1 MTRKLSL
8 LLGLIVFISFILT
21 GCNSNNNEENLQAN
35 NSDEIIELT
44 DMVGRK
50 ITLER
55 PVERVVAVGSALR
68 LYTYING
75 TNKLVGVERGQQS
88 PDTGRPYIIANPD
101 LQELPIVGEG
111 FPATPDP
118 ELLIEA
124 EADVIIAG
132 DIVDI
137 GEIEDLEKRTGTTI
151 VVITTGNEAVFDK
164 EMYESLKII
173 GKVIGKENRAEELI
187 EYMED
192 CKTELMELTK
202 NIPQEEKPSI
212 YIGGLSYKGNHGIES
227 TYGNSPVLDAIGA
240 KNVADEIGK
249 AGSIMVDKEQ
259 IIEWDP
265 DIIVIDENGLPL
277 VKEDYEKNPD
287 YYNGLTAIR
296 NGQVYGQLPYISYY
310 NNIETAMADIYFL
323 GKILY
328 PKAFENIDVE
338 EKADEIYEFILGKP
352 LYGEMAEIFGGY
364 IKINL
369 NK

>member
-1 MTRKLSL
+1 MYRGGAIMTRKLSL

-55 PVERVVAVGSALR
+55 PVERVVTVGSALR
-68 LYTYING
+68 LYTYINV

-202 NIPQEEKPSI
+202 NIPRK
-212 YIGGLSYKGNHGIES
+212 
-227 TYGNSPVLDAIGA
+227 
-240 KNVADEIGK
+240 KN
-249 AGSIMVDKEQ
+249 
-259 IIEWDP
+259 
-265 DIIVIDENGLPL
+265 L
-277 VKEDYEKNPD
+277 V
-287 YYNGLTAIR
+287 
-296 NGQVYGQLPYISYY
+296 
-310 NNIETAMADIYFL
+310 
-323 GKILY
+323 
-328 PKAFENIDVE
+328 
-338 EKADEIYEFILGKP
+338 FI
-352 LYGEMAEIFGGY
+352 
-364 IKINL
+364 
-369 NK
+369 